1 MKRKILYSVLGIIFI
16 LIVVFTQQLLF
27 GKLFA
32 FSPFYIGFEK
42 KEMQYTEI
50 YIQEGAAFSNFKR
63 IDTLI
68 PKVEIFHGLKF
79 KYKTKIFIFSDSS
92 AFLNRSISKA
102 RFCVYPNSNLFIS
115 PWAIKEAQIGKISL
129 EIYVTHELSHSLL
142 HQHSGIVNSYYYPEW
157 FLEGL
162 AVYSANQMGT
172 SFYPSKEETYA
183 LIRQG
188 NFMPPE
194 YFKTKNEEK
203 IKLNMKNE
211 IAFIYSEYACIVDYM
226 VIRFGKEKML
236 TFMKSLIDNSDYKM
250 NFKRIYGKDFEEFIK
265 DFKKYVNEKEN
276 LSFRTPV

>member
-1 MKRKILYSVLGIIFI
+1 MKRKILYSVFGIIFI
-16 LIVVFTQQLLF
+16 LIVVFTHHLLF

-32 FSPFYIGFEK
+32 YSPVYIGFEK
-42 KEMQYTEI
+42 NEMQNTEI
-50 YIQEGAAFSNFKR
+50 YIQDGSDIPNLKS

-68 PKVEIFHGLKF
+68 PIVEEFHGLKF
-79 KYKTKIFIFSDSS
+79 KYKPKIYIFRDSS

-115 PWAIKEAQIGKISL
+115 PWAIKEAQAGKISM
-129 EIYVTHELSHSLL
+129 EIYVTHELSHTLIY
-142 HQHSGIVNSYYYPEW
+142 QHCGLFSSIKYPEW

-172 SFYPSKEETYA
+172 SFYPSKELTYS

-211 IAFIYSEYACIVDYM
+211 IAFIYSELACIVDYM

-236 TFMKSLIDNSDYKM
+236 IFMKTLIDNSDYKM
-250 NFKRIYGKDFEEFIK
+250 NFKKIYGIDFDAFIK
-265 DFKKYVNEKEN
+265 DFDDFINE
-276 LSFRTPV
+276 